1 MCLRRASASGGSC
14 LLPAPAEGGWR
25 LPASRIVPNFALAR
39 VARALCVQSAAAAG
53 WLGTKSHRRT
63 AGARDQAR
71 SSGHVEALANR
82 SFLTG
87 QRLRGQR
94 PEKMM
99 AVRLVSMM
107 LITVVRAS
115 SHWLDAYEQRG
126 YFVLPRVFSGTRLM
140 NLRAAVARYLRDHGK
155 DHKYMM
161 RGEKLG
167 GWCASVHKSSRRV
180 SARPCYR
187 GDTQVRARHRTY

>member
-1 MCLRRASASGGSC
+1 MCAERRSSRLAWHQIS
-14 LLPAPAEGGWR
+14 PADG
-25 LPASRIVPNFALAR
+25 
-39 VARALCVQSAAAAG
+39 
-53 WLGTKSHRRT
+53 RRPGPG
-63 AGARDQAR
+63 AVVWPRRGARK
-71 SSGHVEALANR
+71 R

-126 YFVLPRVFSGTRLM
+126 YFVLPRVFSGARLM
-140 NLRAAVARYLRDHGK
+140 HLRAAVARYLRDHCLLYTSPSPRDK
-155 DHKYMM
+155 RQSRMP
-161 RGEKLG
+161 
-167 GWCASVHKSSRRV
+167 SS
-180 SARPCYR
+180 A
-187 GDTQVRARHRTY
+187 

>member
-1 MCLRRASASGGSC
+1 MC
-14 LLPAPAEGGWR
+14 
-25 LPASRIVPNFALAR
+25 
-39 VARALCVQSAAAAG
+39 QSAAAAG

-71 SSGHVEALANR
+71 SSGHVEALAKR

-107 LITVVRAS
+107 LINASSRAS

-140 NLRAAVARYLRDHGK
+140 NP
-155 DHKYMM
+155 
-161 RGEKLG
+161 E
-167 GWCASVHKSSRRV
+167 SRRRAV
-180 SARPCYR
+180 PPRPR
-187 GDTQVRARHRTY
+187 EHS